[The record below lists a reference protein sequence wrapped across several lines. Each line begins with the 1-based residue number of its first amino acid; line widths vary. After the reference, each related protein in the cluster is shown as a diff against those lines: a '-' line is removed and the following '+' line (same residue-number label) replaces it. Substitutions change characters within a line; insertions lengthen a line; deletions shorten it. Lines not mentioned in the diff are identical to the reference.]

1 MVYVGSSWVELDYW
15 TSPSW
20 GDYDARLRVLA
31 YSVQDITSNTSTVYF
46 KLQKRVT
53 GGSAYQ
59 YDNLDFEISCTDAQ
73 GVTHTATQTWNF
85 GSVSSTSWT
94 DVGGDTHD
102 MYWSSV
108 HHKADGSLSFTV
120 NAEGDRILG
129 GSFDTDISVSLP
141 TIPRASSPTISPNP
155 QTWSNT
161 TSNTI
166 TVTTNRKSSS
176 FTHTVRL
183 DVWAYDET
191 KTGVGASTTFTIPY
205 DTAMASMPKDQ
216 NSFTGSVYTQTKNGS
231 TNIGSEVRST
241 WTIKVD
247 TSIEHANIGTIEIDD
262 INPVT
267 RAITQDSSVYIANIS
282 RLSAIIP
289 FTVSGNYTELAS
301 ATVTC
306 GNRTQNYTFVEGTTS
321 TNITFEFDKVNASSL
336 TVTVK
341 DRRGNT
347 KTATKSWTLIE
358 YQPVTASA
366 TVTRASATGSAAGGQ
381 VTGMA
386 YGGMFGQT
394 ENTLSVVVEF
404 KKHDESTYTGTETF
418 SDISVSE
425 GYSSYTYSITQFQH
439 QLDYQYQYDVKFT
452 VSDLFSTAEYVAEL
466 MQGLPIL
473 SWDETEVDVFG
484 NLHIHDRDN
493 PTVWQDVMQGFDT
506 VFAYNGQ
513 KNLCPVTMANQTVNG
528 ITYTVQSD
536 GTVKANGTASADS
549 VVLIGTAYVPS
560 GSYIASGA
568 TGATNETYK
577 IQINY
582 RDTGNTAHTGIQ
594 VVADDT
600 AWNTPSDY
608 GGKTEMYIVIR
619 SGKTVSNFIFK
630 PMLRDARIAS
640 DEFIRFG
647 AIPCYDI
654 NITKAISNI
663 SDVEFAFVTV
673 YGRLCIANLKF
684 TVSSTITNSTAVL
697 FTGLP
702 PAKRTYRTSFGET
715 TGATKQ
721 IRVLVNTV
729 GSFQNAWTSGGI
741 PAGQYEGEI
750 IYVMQ

>member
-20 GDYDARLRVLA
+20 GGYDARLRVLA
-31 YSVQDITSNTSTVYF
+31 RSTQDIATNTSTVYF

-53 GGSAYQ
+53 GGSAYN
-59 YDNLDFEISCTDAQ
+59 YDPLDFEITCTDAV
-73 GVTHTATQTWNF
+73 GGGHSATQTWTF
-85 GSVSSTSWT
+85 GSVSSTSWE
-94 DVGGDTHD
+94 DVGGDDSD

-108 HHKADGSLSFTV
+108 DHRADGTLTMTA
-120 NAEGDRILG
+120 NAEGDRVLG
-129 GSFDTDISVSLP
+129 GSFDTDITIQLP
-141 TIPRASSPTISPNP
+141 TIARASKPTGSPNP
-155 QTWSNT
+155 L
-161 TSNTI
+161 TI
-166 TVTTNRKSSS
+166 GSSGATLTINTNRKSSS
-176 FTHTVRL
+176 FMHTVKVQCGSWSWTSSAR
-183 DVWAYDET
+183 A
-191 KTGVGASTTFTIPY
+191 VGASVTVAVPYSVIAQFSATSKTATATITCTTF
-205 DTAMASMPKDQ
+205 S
-216 NSFTGSVYTQTKNGS
+216 GS
-231 TNIGSEVRST
+231 TQIGSAQT
-241 WTIKVD
+241 ATLTLQID
-247 TSIEHANIGTIEIDD
+247 ANTDHPNIGTITVEDTNSRTSAVVGEETFI
-262 INPVT
+262 
-267 RAITQDSSVYIANIS
+267 YGIS
-282 RLSAIIP
+282 TLQATIP
-289 FTVSGNYTELAS
+289 LTVSGDYTELAS

-306 GNRTQNYTFVEGTTS
+306 GNQSQTYSLSGTSQT
-321 TNITFEFDKVNASSL
+321 ITFEFDRVNASSL
-336 TVTVK
+336 SVTVK
-341 DRRGNT
+341 DKRGT
-347 KTATKSWTLIE
+347 SVSKSKSYTLMA
-358 YQPVTASA
+358 YQPVTATG
-366 TVTRASATGSAAGGQ
+366 TVGRVSATGSTAVGQ
-381 VTGMA
+381 VSGVA
-386 YGGMFGQT
+386 YGGDYGQASNELT
-394 ENTLSVVVEF
+394 VTYKYKEHDSSTWLDSTYSATLSLN
-404 KKHDESTYTGTETF
+404 
-418 SDISVSE
+418 E
-425 GYSSYTYSITQFQH
+425 GQQTYSHAIT
-439 QLDYQYQYDVKFT
+439 LLEEYDYQKQYDIQYIVN
-452 VSDLFSTAEYVAEL
+452 DLFNTATYVAQL

-493 PTVWQDVMQGFDT
+493 PTVWQDVMDGFDA
-506 VFAYNGQ
+506 VFDYNGQ